1 MIDNIEI
8 RLAPLAANLRHGHLS
23 LTTYLEQLE
32 AQFAVQEAQLQ
43 AFVPEEG
50 RFERLRRE
58 AAALEARYLEP
69 ASRPPLYGVLI
80 GVKDIFNVEGFL
92 TRAGSGL
99 PVDLLT
105 GPEAESVTKLKQSGA
120 LILGKTVTTEF
131 AYFAPGPTRNP
142 CNLAHTPGGSSSGSA
157 AAVGAGL
164 CPLALGSQTIGSI
177 LRPASFCGVVG
188 FKPSF
193 GRISSAGVIPF
204 AVSLDHIG
212 FFTRDV
218 TGATL
223 AAAVLCKNW
232 GDEEARLRLEAQP
245 EGTRGDGEAKELLNY
260 RPVLGVPS
268 GPYLQK
274 ASPEGLAHFY
284 VTQKKLEQAGF
295 EVRPVEVMP
304 NFEQIA
310 SQHQALAAG
319 EAALVHRDWYAQFSA
334 LYHPKTAGLIERG
347 QQVSPEQL
355 TTCRVGRE
363 QLRQELITLMAEHG
377 ISAWISPAAVGAA
390 PASLESTGDP
400 IMNLPWTYAG
410 LPAISLPS
418 GFSENG
424 LPLGLQ
430 LVAGWYEDEKL
441 LRWAEQ
447 IAQAL
452 A

>member
-1 MIDNIEI
+1 MIANIEI
-8 RLAPLAANLRHGHLS
+8 RLVPLAANLRNGYLG
-23 LTTYLEQLE
+23 LTTYLGQLE
-32 AQFAVQEAQLQ
+32 TQFAAQEARVQ

-58 AAALEARYLEP
+58 AAALEARYREP
-69 ASRPPLYGVLI
+69 ASRPPLYGVPI
-80 GVKDIFNVEGFL
+80 GVKDIFHVEGFL
-92 TRAGSGL
+92 TRAGSSL

-105 GPEAESVTKLKQSGA
+105 GPEAESVTQLKQAGA

-142 CNLAHTPGGSSSGSA
+142 RNPAHTPGGSSSGSA

-212 FFTRDV
+212 FFTQDV
-218 TGATL
+218 ASASL
-223 AAAVLCKNW
+223 AAAVICKNW
-232 GDEEARLRLEAQP
+232 GNEEAR
-245 EGTRGDGEAKELLNY
+245 TRGGEDIQVRSNRL
-260 RPVLGVPS
+260 VLGVPL
-268 GPYLQK
+268 GPYLRK
-274 ASPEGLAHFY
+274 ASPEGLAHFHA
-284 VTQKKLEQAGF
+284 TQKKLEQAGF
-295 EVRPVEVMP
+295 EVRPVEAMP

-319 EAALVHRDWYAQFSA
+319 EVALVHRDWYAQFST

-355 TTCRVGRE
+355 ATYRAGRE

-400 IMNLPWTYAG
+400 IMNLPWTYTG

-430 LVAGWYEDEKL
+430 VVAGWYEDEKL

-447 IAQAL
+447 IAHAL

>member
-1 MIDNIEI
+1 MIHNIEI

-23 LTTYLEQLE
+23 LTTYLGQLE
-32 AQFAVQEAQLQ
+32 AQFAAQEARVQ

-58 AAALEARYLEP
+58 AAALEACYPEP
-69 ASRPPLYGVLI
+69 ASRPPLYGVPI
-80 GVKDIFNVEGFL
+80 GVKDIFHVEGFL
-92 TRAGSGL
+92 TRAGSDL
-99 PVDLLT
+99 PVDVLT
-105 GPEAESVTKLKQSGA
+105 GPEAESVTQLKQAGT

-142 CNLAHTPGGSSSGSA
+142 RNPAHTPGGSSSGSA

-164 CPLALGSQTIGSI
+164 CPLALGTQTIGSI

-188 FKPSF
+188 FKPSY
-193 GRISSAGVIPF
+193 GRISRAGVIPF

-212 FFTRDV
+212 FFTQDV
-218 TGATL
+218 VGATL

-232 GDEEARLRLEAQP
+232 GDEEAR
-245 EGTRGDGEAKELLNY
+245 TRGDGEAKELLNY
-260 RPVLGVPS
+260 RLVLGVPL

-274 ASPEGLAHFY
+274 TSPEGLAHFHA
-284 VTQKKLEQAGF
+284 TQKKLEQAGF
-295 EVRPVEVMP
+295 EVRPVEAMP

-310 SQHQALAAG
+310 SQHQALAAA
-319 EAALVHRDWYAQFSA
+319 EVALVHRDWYAQFST

-355 TTCRVGRE
+355 ATYRVGRE

-430 LVAGWYEDEKL
+430 VVAGWYEDEKL

>member
-1 MIDNIEI
+1 MTNHLETH
-8 RLAPLAANLRHGHLS
+8 LAPLAAALRAGRLG

-32 AQFAVQEAQLQ
+32 VEFAVHEERVQ
-43 AFVPEEG
+43 AFLPEAG

-58 AAALEARYLEP
+58 AAALDARYPEP
-69 ASRPPLYGVLI
+69 ASRPRLYGIPV
-80 GVKDIFNVEGFL
+80 GVKDIFHVEGFP
-92 TRAGSGL
+92 TRAGSRL
-99 PVDLLT
+99 PVDLLA
-105 GPEAESVTKLKQSGA
+105 GPEAECVTQLKQAGA

-131 AYFAPGPTRNP
+131 AYFAPGPTHNP
-142 CNLAHTPGGSSSGSA
+142 HNLAHTPGGSSSGSA

-164 CPLALGSQTIGSI
+164 CPLALGTQTIGSI

-193 GRISSAGVIPF
+193 GRISRAGVIPF
-204 AVSLDHIG
+204 SASLDHIG
-212 FFTRDV
+212 FFTQDV
-218 TGATL
+218 ASAAL
-223 AAAVLCKNW
+223 AAAVLGQEW
-232 GDEEARLRLEAQP
+232 RDEEAGR
-245 EGTRGDGEAKELLNY
+245 RGGGEAKQLING
-260 RPVLGVPS
+260 RPILGVPL

-274 ASPEGLAHFY
+274 ASVEGLAHFQ
-284 VTQKKLEQAGF
+284 TSQKKLERAGF
-295 EVRPVEVMP
+295 EVRLVEAMP
-304 NFEQIA
+304 DFEQIA
-310 SQHQALAAG
+310 GQHQALAAA
-319 EAALVHRDWYAQFSA
+319 EAAMVHREWYEQFSG

-347 QQVSPEQL
+347 QQVLPEQVEL
-355 TTCRVGRE
+355 YQAGRE
-363 QLRQELITLMAEHG
+363 RLRQELTILMKAQG

-390 PASLESTGDP
+390 PIGLDSTGDP

-418 GFSENG
+418 GLAENG

-430 LVAGWYEDEKL
+430 VVAGWYEDEKL

>member
-8 RLAPLAANLRHGHLS
+8 RLALLAANLRHGHLS
-23 LTTYLEQLE
+23 LITYLEQLE
-32 AQFAVQEAQLQ
+32 AQFAAQEAQVQ

-80 GVKDIFNVEGFL
+80 GVKDIFHVEGFL
-92 TRAGSGL
+92 TRAGSRL

-105 GPEAESVTKLKQSGA
+105 GPEAESVTQLKQAGA
-120 LILGKTVTTEF
+120 LILGKTVTTES

-142 CNLAHTPGGSSSGSA
+142 RNPAHTPGGSSSGSA

-164 CPLALGSQTIGSI
+164 CPLALGIQTIGSI

-218 TGATL
+218 AGATL

-232 GDEEARLRLEAQP
+232 RDE
-245 EGTRGDGEAKELLNY
+245 EAKELLNY
-260 RPVLGVPS
+260 RPMLGVPL

-274 ASPEGLAHFY
+274 ASSEGLAHFY
-284 VTQKKLEQAGF
+284 ATQKKLEQAGF
-295 EVRPVEVMP
+295 ELRPVEAMP

-319 EAALVHRDWYAQFSA
+319 EVALVHRDWYAQFST
-334 LYHPKTAGLIERG
+334 LYHAKTAGLIEQG
-347 QQVSPEQL
+347 QQVLPEQL
-355 TTCRVGRE
+355 ATYRAGRE

-430 LVAGWYEDEKL
+430 VVAGWYEDEKL